1 MLEHTKGQGNLIFGK
16 SAIWVCERDKGLTDE
31 FYSFIK
37 TVHYLQQFKGIQSSK
52 QGMWKG
58 YHLSIEGILKWYLF
72 REKWYRKKRVRGWTL
87 GRSLSAEKFIEY
99 PPDKRCLKR

>member
-16 SAIWVCERDKGLTDE
+16 SVIWVCKRDKGLTDE

-37 TVHYLQQFKGIQSSK
+37 TVHLQQFKGIQISK

-58 YHLSIEGILKWYLF
+58 GHLCNSRDMIPLTPI
-72 REKWYRKKRVRGWTL
+72 RKFK
-87 GRSLSAEKFIEY
+87 
-99 PPDKRCLKR
+99 